1 VAVSARRSSENGSLR
16 VKREKEDPMGFHFCF
31 LRWRRRR
38 EKVKFALKLMAKN
51 PFMPTAR
58 IWVEIFK
65 KFGRGLPEKTINRVR
80 AKRFGVKI
88 GPRGVI
94 LDAATGGPRRFYLS
108 DLSGLLRC

>member
-1 VAVSARRSSENGSLR
+1 MSFNL
-16 VKREKEDPMGFHFCF
+16 CW

-38 EKVKFALKLMAKN
+38 EKVKFALKLLAKN

-80 AKRFGVKI
+80 AKKFGVKI

-94 LDAATGGPRRFYLS
+94 LDEATGRPRRFYLS
-108 DLSGLLRC
+108 DLGGLGRH